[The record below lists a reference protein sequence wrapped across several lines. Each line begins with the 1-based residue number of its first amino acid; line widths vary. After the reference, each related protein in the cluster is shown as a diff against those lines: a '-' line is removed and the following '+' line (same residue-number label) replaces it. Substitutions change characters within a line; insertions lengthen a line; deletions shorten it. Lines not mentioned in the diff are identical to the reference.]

1 MRLSATIA
9 ASSVVVRRKT
19 TTISRTFSV
28 LGEKKNNGIINGQ
41 SSTMN
46 GSSQSSDIVESAAA
60 TTHWK
65 RSHYQNI
72 ENKFHNTKADDDAPT
87 NELSSNT
94 NRKQQEPLNITNDDD
109 VQPMWK
115 EMESRVTKRRSLT
128 LQQLQQ
134 RGGVSGRRNM
144 RKSDEDVWLEAGV
157 YTTSDDTDTDND
169 VGDKDDD
176 DKDKK
181 R

>member
-19 TTISRTFSV
+19 TTISRTLSV
-28 LGEKKNNGIINGQ
+28 QGGKKNNDIINGQ
-41 SSTMN
+41 SSTVN
-46 GSSQSSDIVESAAA
+46 SSSQSSDIVESAAA

-72 ENKFHNTKADDDAPT
+72 ENKFHKTKADDDAPT
-87 NELSSNT
+87 NELSTTT

-157 YTTSDDTDTDND
+157 YNTSDDTDDES
-169 VGDKDDD
+169 GDKDDD